1 MPIFDQAM
9 MGMQF
14 KHPEI
19 LWALFLLIIPIL
31 IHLFQLR
38 RFTKTPFTNVAMLQ
52 KVVSESRKS
61 NTLKKWL
68 LLFTRLLLLAAII
81 LAFAQPFSSSNT
93 ALQEKETVVY
103 LDDSF
108 SMQAKNNGI
117 SLLEKAVQDI
127 VKNIDGERTFS
138 LFTNERTFANVKLS
152 DVQNSLLS
160 LPYSYK
166 QLNLE
171 EIGLKANSL
180 FSSNNGTVKNLIV
193 LSDFQERISEGNIQ
207 LDTTI
212 RTHFVPME
220 PKEVG
225 NISIDSVFV
234 QEGLNDQN
242 TLKVFLSGGTT
253 DNPLPISLFN
263 DNELI
268 AKTAA
273 KFNSDGSAEVEFTI
287 PANQRLNGRLS
298 IMDNALGYDNRFYFN
313 INDKKKVKVLAISE
327 SDSDYLDRLFRD
339 GEFEFQKYGLA
350 QLDYSV
356 LDEQNVVVLDNL
368 TSIPNSLQ
376 NVLRTFK
383 NEGGSL
389 IIVPASTA
397 DVASYNSLLS
407 AWSGTQL
414 TQKVVSETRL
424 TQITFDHPLY
434 RNVFEQRVTNFQY
447 PFVKAYY
454 NVQTSLPI
462 ALAMDGGNPF
472 LLGDDG
478 FYVFTV
484 PLELENSNFIN
495 SPLIVPTFYNM
506 AQSSLQQSR
515 PYQTIGET
523 SVVDVPAEMGND
535 EILKVSKEGYEFIP
549 LQQNFPNRV
558 RLTFDQ
564 NPTEDGIYGIIQNQQ
579 LLQNISF
586 NYPRTESQ
594 LKYLDLGSLENV
606 NTMDSIPELFEYLK
620 AENDIAA
627 YWKWFV
633 ILALLLA
640 LIEVL
645 IQKFVT

>member
-38 RFTKTPFTNVAMLQ
+38 RFTRTPFTNVAMLQ

-339 GEFEFQKYGLA
+339 EEFEFQKYGLA

>member
-117 SLLEKAVQDI
+117 SLLEKAVQDV

-339 GEFEFQKYGLA
+339 EEFEFQKYGLA

-356 LDEQNVVVLDNL
+356 LDDQNVVVLDNL

>member
-117 SLLEKAVQDI
+117 SLLEKAVQDV

-220 PKEVG
+220 PEEMM

-234 QEGLNDQN
+234 QEGLNNQN

-327 SDSDYLDRLFRD
+327 SESDYLDRLFRD
-339 GEFEFQKYGLA
+339 EEFEFQKYGLA

-564 NPTEDGIYGIIQNQQ
+564 NPTEDGIYGIVQNQQ
-579 LLQNISF
+579 TLQNISF

-594 LKYLDLGSLENV
+594 LKYLDLVSMENV

>member
-38 RFTKTPFTNVAMLQ
+38 RFTRTPFTNVAMLQ

-220 PKEVG
+220 PKEVD

-339 GEFEFQKYGLA
+339 EEFEFQKYGLA

>member
-117 SLLEKAVQDI
+117 SLLEKAVQDV

-166 QLNLE
+166 QLNLD

-220 PKEVG
+220 PEEMM

-327 SDSDYLDRLFRD
+327 SESDYLDRLFRD
-339 GEFEFQKYGLA
+339 EEFEFQKYGLA

-356 LDEQNVVVLDNL
+356 LDDQNVVVLDNL

-424 TQITFDHPLY
+424 TEITFDHPLY

-549 LQQNFPNRV
+549 LQQSFPNRV

-564 NPTEDGIYGIIQNQQ
+564 NPTEDGIYGIVQNQQ
-579 LLQNISF
+579 TLQNISF

-594 LKYLDLGSLENV
+594 LKYLDLVSMENV